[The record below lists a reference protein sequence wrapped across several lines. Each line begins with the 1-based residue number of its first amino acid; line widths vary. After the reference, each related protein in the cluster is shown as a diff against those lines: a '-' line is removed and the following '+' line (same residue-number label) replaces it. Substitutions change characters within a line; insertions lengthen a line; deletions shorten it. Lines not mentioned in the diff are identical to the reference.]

1 MTISPRTL
9 LIGVVV
15 AGLGAGAA
23 DAATR
28 CVNPR
33 GAAGC
38 FTTITAAVS
47 DAGTAAGDTI
57 LVAAG
62 AYNESVTIPS
72 GKDGLRLVGTGAV
85 VDPEI
90 RPYASAAAAL
100 VVHSSGVSI
109 IGMTFRNGRDV
120 AIAAD
125 ASGLSLIG
133 DAFLGT
139 AYGVR
144 LLPGADGAR
153 IRSCRFQG
161 ISNTAISFGDVTPTK
176 VNDVTVTGS
185 VFNQIG
191 GNALDGFGDDLNV
204 SGNVF
209 SNVYD
214 YAILL
219 GVGDRPVVTRNTFR
233 DIYYPAASLGAN
245 LPAASPVFTYNR
257 ATNLS
262 RGKLGCVEIVGDS
275 AQIASNTI
283 NGCDA
288 VTLNPSG
295 AGSAFYAALYVAGT
309 GALVTRNAISAS
321 TATGI
326 LVDAGSHDGVVSY
339 NRVSAGTAN
348 PLAFHA
354 IDVTGDRAQVLHNTV
369 SGGCDGVFVDGN
381 NPNVSHN
388 VVASTGCAGIE
399 IYLEGGSGGTVSHN
413 TVSDIAENAGF
424 VLNGISGADGVS
436 VTANSATRVDGIG
449 FIVVGDAVSVVSN
462 QSVDAGADHFA
473 GGYGFLLA
481 GTSMT
486 VTSNV
491 ARNAGGDGFRLEGA
505 GPFMVMANLA
515 DHCTEDG
522 FDIHG
527 MGVTLAN
534 NRALSN
540 TGVGFEVDA
549 SAVATQ
555 FTGGNAAVG
564 NAITACIGNSG
575 AAATISGV
583 NVLGTPDTP
592 VACDEP
598 SGYVGN

>member
-1 MTISPRTL
+1 MTASSRTL

-38 FTTITAAVS
+38 FTTIAAAVS

-62 AYNESVTIPS
+62 VYNESVTIPK

-90 RPYASAAAAL
+90 RPYASAGAAL
-100 VVHSSGVSI
+100 AVHASGVSI
-109 IGMTFRNGRDV
+109 INMTFRNGRDV

-125 ASGLSLIG
+125 ASGLSLTG

-139 AYGVR
+139 ANGVR

-153 IRSCRFQG
+153 IHSCRFQG
-161 ISNTAISFGDVTPTK
+161 MTGSAISFGDPTPIK
-176 VNDVTVTGS
+176 VNDLSVTAT

-191 GNALDGFGDDLNV
+191 ENALAGYGDDLNV
-204 SGNVF
+204 AGNVI

-214 YAILL
+214 YAIFL

-245 LPAASPVFTYNR
+245 QPAASPVFTYNR
-257 ATNLS
+257 ATNLTY
-262 RGKLGCVEIVGDS
+262 GKLGCVEIVGDG
-275 AQIASNTI
+275 AQVASNTI

-288 VTLNPSG
+288 LALIPTST
-295 AGSAFYAALYVAGT
+295 GSAFYAGVYVSGT
-309 GALVTRNAISAS
+309 GALVTRNVINTSA
-321 TATGI
+321 ATGI
-326 LVDAGSHDGVVSY
+326 LVDTGSHDGVVSY
-339 NRVSAGTAN
+339 NRVSAGTVN
-348 PLAFHA
+348 LNQFHA
-354 IDVTGDRAQVLHNTV
+354 IDVTADRAQVLHNTV

-381 NPNVSHN
+381 NPTVSNN
-388 VVASTGCAGIE
+388 VVSNTGCAGIE

-413 TVSDIAENAGF
+413 TVSDIAHDAGF
-424 VLNGISGADGVS
+424 VLNGMSGADGVA
-436 VTANSATRVDGIG
+436 VTANSATRVDSIG
-449 FIVVGDAVSVVSN
+449 FVVIGDAVSVISN
-462 QSVDAGADHFA
+462 QSVDAGADGFS
-473 GGYGFLLA
+473 GGYGFLLT

-486 VTSNV
+486 VASNL

-505 GPFMVMANLA
+505 GPFAVTANLA

-522 FDIHG
+522 FDVHG

-540 TGVGFEVDA
+540 AGVGFEVDA
-549 SAVATQ
+549 AALATQ

-583 NVLGTPDTP
+583 NALGTPDTP